1 MTIKS
6 LVRNMKERFK
16 NRGGI
21 MSTGKKM
28 EEITWKV
35 KIDNVLIT
43 VFFCNK
49 LSSDIYSC
57 IVNLKMFLKQRSY
70 FNKVSFSFKF
80 YISSGADKTGQNY
93 GGFCHPGQWMP
104 TLFKNAIL

>member
-35 KIDNVLIT
+35 IIDNVLIT
-43 VFFCNK
+43 VFCSATSY
-49 LSSDIYSC
+49 LATS
-57 IVNLKMFLKQRSY
+57 IV
-70 FNKVSFSFKF
+70 
-80 YISSGADKTGQNY
+80 A
-93 GGFCHPGQWMP
+93 
-104 TLFKNAIL
+104 